1 MKWLV
6 DKASGAPFLGR
17 FFAGMELGVHPDEMK
32 TAIYTSA
39 ASIPTS

>member
-1 MKWLV
+1 LKWLV

-17 FFAGMELGVHPDEMK
+17 FFAGMLLGVHPDEMK